1 MKKVLYILGLLG
13 DEDVDW
19 LVSAGTRT
27 RFPPGDAL
35 IREGVGNEAL
45 FLMISGTAG
54 VEAAGKQLGT
64 VGAGEV
70 LGEISLLDS
79 RPPTATVRAKDE
91 VIALKVPFAS
101 LRGKMDSDT
110 KFASRFYKAL
120 GMFLAQRMRSV
131 TLLATGHKLEDGLAD
146 DVELPDEIDPEMLEE
161 VTLAGARFRMLIDRL
176 KSR

>member
-27 RFPPGDAL
+27 RFAPGDTL
-35 IREGVGNEAL
+35 IAEGVAAEAL
-45 FLMISGTAG
+45 FLMISGTSIVGAR
-54 VEAAGKQLGT
+54 GKQLGT

-79 RPPTATVRAKDE
+79 RPPTATVTAKDE
-91 VIALKVPFAS
+91 VTALKVPFKA
-101 LRGKMDSDT
+101 LRAKMDSDT

-131 TLLATGHKLEDGLAD
+131 TLLATGHKLEDGMKD